1 MILNEVTSW
10 RDPSLSLSEA
20 AMGVA
25 SDGSCNGAASDG
37 RACENGDVNN

>member
-10 RDPSLSLSEA
+10 RDPSLSLSKA
-20 AMGVA
+20 VMGAV
-25 SDGSCNGAASDG
+25 SDG